1 MTVRVVSAAQ
11 AAELDARAIAGGI
24 PGRALMQ
31 AAGRAAAGLL
41 FERFPLECARGVA
54 VFAGPGN
61 NGGDAWVVAGELA
74 RRGVRVRVAEV
85 VAAKTTDALA
95 EREAARAHLD
105 GTAVS
110 ETEGVIVDGLLGT
123 GATGA
128 PRGEI
133 AAAIRRIASWRAK
146 EESAEGPPVRIVAL
160 DVPSGVDATT
170 GVATGPAVHADLTVT
185 FGSLKRGLLLNRNA
199 AGAIAVVDI
208 GHAAQSRAFDTAP
221 ALVDADLV
229 RSTVPPIGADAH
241 KGTRKRLVIVGGAPG
256 MAGAGVLAARAALR
270 SGIGMVKFCVAPESI
285 PSVQAAEPVAM
296 AAPWPETDA
305 ALDELVGWAHAF
317 LIGPGLG
324 LGARA
329 QDLVPRLLAAW
340 GGPVVLDA
348 DALRV
353 FDGKPEQ
360 LRLHLGGSATA
371 GGRPA
376 VITPHTVEFTRLAGR
391 SADDV
396 NARRFDAA
404 GELARGIGAT
414 VLLKGVPT
422 IISDGESVLVSAR
435 GTPVLATGGSG
446 DLLAGIVA
454 TLLAQT
460 GDALRSAASAAW
472 IHGRAAEIA
481 AANQVR
487 GVTLSDVMHALRATW
502 RLLDPALSS
511 PFTATPPPPILAELS
526 AVGDRRA

>member
-1 MTVRVVSAAQ
+1 
-11 AAELDARAIAGGI
+11 
-24 PGRALMQ
+24 MQ
-31 AAGRAAAGLL
+31 AAGRAAAALV

-74 RRGVRVRVAEV
+74 RRGVRVRVAEAV
-85 VAAKTTDALA
+85 PAKTPDALA

-128 PRGEI
+128 PRGDV
-133 AAAIRRIASWRAK
+133 AAAIRRIAAWRARN
-146 EESAEGPPVRIVAL
+146 GPAAPEATTVRVVAL

-170 GVATGPAVHADLTVT
+170 GATTGPAVHADLTVT
-185 FGSLKRGLLLNRNA
+185 FGSLKRGLLLNRDA
-199 AGAIAVVDI
+199 AGAIVVVDI
-208 GHAAQSRAFDTAP
+208 GLAAQSSTFDAAP
-221 ALVDADLV
+221 ALVDTDLV
-229 RSTVPPIGADAH
+229 RSTVPPIAADAH
-241 KGTRKRLVIVGGAPG
+241 KGIRKRLVIVGGAPG

-270 SGIGMVKFCVAPESI
+270 SGIGMVKFCVAPESVAA
-285 PSVQAAEPVAM
+285 VQAAEPAAM
-296 AAPWPETDA
+296 AATWPGTDA
-305 ALDELVGWAHAF
+305 EVDDLCGWAHAF

-324 LGARA
+324 LSAPA
-329 QDLVPRLLAAW
+329 QELVGLLLSAW
-340 GGPVVLDA
+340 RGPVVLDA

-353 FDGKPEQ
+353 FDGKPGEM
-360 LRLHLGGSATA
+360 RRYLGGSEA
-371 GGRPA
+371 GGARPA
-376 VITPHTVEFTRLAGR
+376 VITPHAVEFTRLAGR

-396 NARRFDAA
+396 NAGRFEAA
-404 GELARGIGAT
+404 AELARGIGAS

-422 IISDGESVLVSAR
+422 IISDGSSVLVSAR

-487 GVTLSDVMHALRATW
+487 GVTLGDVMHALRATW
-502 RLLDPALSS
+502 RLLDPALFS
-511 PFTATPPPPILAELS
+511 PPAPALSAPFAPAPRAAILAELP